1 MIQNIFAIPIYKVRY
16 PGPLDQ
22 IEANIRKIFADNQ
35 ADIAENNINLMREG
49 SVSSARVAEH
59 LHKNKEFQE
68 VTDFYHH
75 HAEIFWNALNYDNR
89 RPPRLRIM
97 WANIYTPGSYIDS
110 HDHCPMPLTGAFY
123 VKKPVNSS
131 NIIFEHPLEL
141 ILKHQPIAGIRDRQQ
156 YFNFV
161 EQEIEVEQGD
171 LVLFPSYLRH
181 KTRPSNDAEDRII
194 IGGSLEQDYRVR
206 INGRD

>member
-1 MIQNIFAIPIYKVRY
+1 
-16 PGPLDQ
+16 
-22 IEANIRKIFADNQ
+22 
-35 ADIAENNINLMREG
+35 
-49 SVSSARVAEH
+49 
-59 LHKNKEFQE
+59 
-68 VTDFYHH
+68 
-75 HAEIFWNALNYDNR
+75 
-89 RPPRLRIM
+89 M

-123 VKKPVNSS
+123 VKKSTTAS
-131 NIIFEHPLEL
+131 NIVFEHPLEL

-171 LVLFPSYLRH
+171 LVLFPSYVRH
-181 KTRPSNDAEDRII
+181 KTRPFNDVDDRII

-206 INGRD
+206 INDRS